1 MTDEDDRRAQ
11 QRRRGLDY
19 INSEAGA
26 ASAEALGA
34 ILEAVEG
41 EWEVKTD
48 GTQAAVDTRADFQSA
63 ALTALRKLLFALGAL
78 DLLHRRM
85 VAFARNQRMGVIS
98 HARDL
103 ESLLKP
109 AKLRKAVGQKNM
121 RKMLARVVLDL
132 ALLPGA
138 SKAVVWALNLAAG
151 GRDGQFGDEGV
162 FDTDPVAGIQPD
174 SGFAYTLQIRLAYAT
189 GYTSG
194 ANGALESR
202 RLSEALL
209 AQAVRTFN
217 DLRRRLRAEDK
228 DTVPIAKPA
237 TIRDWCTRLHRAQ
250 FDLGYRQGC
259 ADRAAG
265 QIIRSKKLHA

>member
-138 SKAVVWALNLAAG
+138 SKAVVWALIWPPEAVTG
-151 GRDGQFGDEGV
+151 
-162 FDTDPVAGIQPD
+162 
-174 SGFAYTLQIRLAYAT
+174 SSAT
-189 GYTSG
+189 
-194 ANGALESR
+194 
-202 RLSEALL
+202 
-209 AQAVRTFN
+209 
-217 DLRRRLRAEDK
+217 RASS
-228 DTVPIAKPA
+228 TP
-237 TIRDWCTRLHRAQ
+237 
-250 FDLGYRQGC
+250 
-259 ADRAAG
+259 
-265 QIIRSKKLHA
+265 IRSPGSSPTAGSRTRCRSGSRTPRVILRERTARWSPAAYPRPCSPKRSEHSTICDAACGQRTRTPSR

>member
-11 QRRRGLDY
+11 QRQRGLDY

-63 ALTALRKLLFALGAL
+63 ALTALRNLLFALGAL

-151 GRDGQFGDEGV
+151 GRDPGRSAPRASSTPFRSPGSGP
-162 FDTDPVAGIQPD
+162 TAD
-174 SGFAYTLQIRLAYAT
+174 SRTRCRSGSRTPRVILRERTARWSPAAYPRPC
-189 GYTSG
+189 SPK
-194 ANGALESR
+194 R
-202 RLSEALL
+202 SEHSTICDA
-209 AQAVRTFN
+209 ACGE
-217 DLRRRLRAEDK
+217 EDK
-228 DTVPIAKPA
+228 DTVPIAKP
-237 TIRDWCTRLHRAQ
+237 TTVRDWCTRLHS
-250 FDLGYRQGC
+250 C
-259 ADRAAG
+259 TV
-265 QIIRSKKLHA
+265 RSRL